1 MRACLSL
8 SSDCIVPELTVL
20 ANLTSPGLG
29 GTEAPP
35 GIEEQGLTPLAR
47 GATPQSLLAAGFCS
61 PSTEAL
67 SVSRH
72 QLDMP
77 LAGPGDPCWAVD

>member
-1 MRACLSL
+1 M
-8 SSDCIVPELTVL
+8 L

-29 GTEAPP
+29 GTQAPP
-35 GIEEQGLTPLAR
+35 GIEEQGLTPIAR
-47 GATPQSLLAAGFCS
+47 GATPSPSSLLASAA
-61 PSTEAL
+61 PALRAL

-77 LAGPGDPCWAVD
+77 LTGPGDPCWAVD